1 MECKFISWC
10 MLQPA
15 EQAAWFQGIAS
26 VIAIGIAIAV
36 PAFQHF
42 RDRKRKAN
50 DDTARA
56 RSLAMSLLSDFQA
69 VANRLNKVWSYEHQD
84 SIPKGSAIGPYTREA
99 LYPPDKLAALSD
111 RLHELGPAGAAAQR
125 CVYHLGM
132 ARDYTT
138 HTESGEFIA
147 YDHSHFYD
155 HLWEATGASAAVLNV
170 IDDMF
175 REKKPARGNMP
186 PE

>member
-1 MECKFISWC
+1 MDCKFISWC

-15 EQAAWFQGIAS
+15 EQAAWFQGVAS
-26 VIAIGIAIAV
+26 VIAIGIAVAV

-42 RDRKRKAN
+42 RDRKKKAN
-50 DDTARA
+50 DDAARA

-69 VANRLNKVWSYEHQD
+69 VANRLNKVWSCEHQD
-84 SIPKGSAIGPYTREA
+84 SIPRGSAIGPFTREA

-125 CVYHLGM
+125 CVYHLCM

-138 HTESGEFIA
+138 QQKVVNSLPMTIA
-147 YDHSHFYD
+147 TSMTTYGRQPGLALLF
-155 HLWEATGASAAVLNV
+155 
-170 IDDMF
+170 
-175 REKKPARGNMP
+175 
-186 PE
+186 